1 MSLLKGGYVKYTMI
15 TLALVA
21 PVLGVI
27 LMSRKPK
34 NVRNKNPL
42 NIEKGADWKGLEL
55 IQNDARFAQFKSPEW
70 GFRAGYIIL
79 LQYLE
84 RGDNNL
90 QRIIN
95 KWAPSGTDDNN
106 HTDNYIGYIADKVQ
120 LSPVE
125 LVTATMLPE
134 IMLHMSNF
142 EGAKGAFNIE
152 QTRQGEQ
159 LAQQES
165 FVISRLQRLDL
176 KNGVFA

>member
-1 MSLLKGGYVKYTMI
+1 MKHLYYLTPLL
-15 TLALVA
+15 
-21 PVLGVI
+21 I
-27 LMSRKPK
+27 LTGLYLMNRKPK
-34 NVRNKNPL
+34 NVRNRNPL
-42 NIEKGADWKGLEL
+42 NIEKGADWKGLQL
-55 IQNDARFAQFKSPEW
+55 IQNDDRFAQFKTAKW

-90 QRIIN
+90 QKIIN

-125 LVTATMLPE
+125 LVTAAMLPE

-152 QTRQGEQ
+152 QAIEGQQ
-159 LAQQES
+159 LAQQED
-165 FVISRLQRLDL
+165 FVIARLQRLDRL
-176 KNGVFA
+176 NGVFA